1 MRPRSGARLTTT
13 ATETHEPTP
22 TPSLPRATPL
32 AEAVQTANC
41 RFGPGTIYDVVGCQL
56 EGQSAPIVGR
66 NAEDTWWAIT
76 IPERR
81 QPCWVSGGTL
91 QASGDL
97 GPAQIL
103 AAPPTPKPEGCWV
116 WNANLQ
122 QNLCVVPCPPNA
134 QPGGACAP

>member
-1 MRPRSGARLTTT
+1 
-13 ATETHEPTP
+13 
-22 TPSLPRATPL
+22 
-32 AEAVQTANC
+32 VQTANC

-66 NAEDTWWAIT
+66 NAENTWWAIT
-76 IPERR
+76 IPERP

-103 AAPPTPKPEGCWV
+103 AARPRQAGGLLGVEC
-116 WNANLQ
+116 
-122 QNLCVVPCPPNA
+122 
-134 QPGGACAP
+134 QPAAELVRCALSTERPARRRLRTLSA